1 MFYPG
6 SVPVSDRL
14 TRRPSEPRHLVDPD
28 ELAELAELA
37 EEVVLLRSAIR
48 RLAADSGL
56 PAPMLKSLAE
66 LRHQVL
72 ALGVILPTQRVLATS
87 PPEAMDP
94 PAASNFAHV
103 DQFAWGDVSSPT
115 ADDR

>member
-1 MFYPG
+1 M
-6 SVPVSDRL
+6 SDRL
-14 TRRPSEPRHLVDPD
+14 ARRPSEPRHLVDPD
-28 ELAELAELA
+28 ELTELA

-103 DQFAWGDVSSPT
+103 DQFAWGGVSSPT